1 MIPKGDVISCF
12 TGVGMLD
19 RAAENEGWRTIATAE
34 IDPWCRDILG
44 KRFPDAVHL
53 KDVRDINVWPMLDRE
68 FDGRDRPGE
77 NGRKVMVTGGFPCQ
91 DTGSSG
97 TGLGINGSRS
107 GLVREQLR
115 IIKEFRPDY
124 ALFENAPQLTGRGLN
139 VILAEL
145 VKMRYHVRWECLP
158 AATFD
163 APHLRDRCWI
173 MARKAERPF
182 KRDRVIEEI
191 GDFVMAPELIPA
203 KLPRSGMTRYS
214 ALYETTPLAT
224 RRAARLN
231 AETVHGTLLPTPTK
245 SDGTGGPGTTPKR
258 TGGKNLRTVAAE
270 ITGNGRLDPGYI
282 EWMMGLPIGW
292 TDPHDHRTSEQYPA
306 PLGWRAHT
314 LTHPQMTTSVK
325 NVPHR
330 SKRIQA
336 LGNGCVPA
344 VASAAID
351 LLTQD

>member
-1 MIPKGDVISCF
+1 MTPKGDVISCF
-12 TGVGMLD
+12 AGVGMIDL
-19 RAAENEGWRTIATAE
+19 AAENEGWRTVVTAE
-34 IDPWCRDILG
+34 LDPWCRRILE
-44 KRFPDAVHL
+44 KRFPGAAHFA
-53 KDVRDINVWPMLDRE
+53 DVAHVTPHDCRFQVT
-68 FDGRDRPGE
+68 PG
-77 NGRKVMVTGGFPCQ
+77 VPLTVTGGFPCQ
-91 DTGSSG
+91 DVSGPG
-97 TGLGINGSRS
+97 TGLGLNGSRS

-173 MARKAERPF
+173 MARKRPF
-182 KRDRVIEEI
+182 SRPRVLEEI
-191 GDFVMAPELIPA
+191 GDFERAPFLIPA
-203 KLPRSGMTRYS
+203 KLPRSGMTYYS
-214 ALYETTPLAT
+214 TLYETVPLAT

-231 AETVHGTLLPTPTK
+231 AEAVHGKLLPTPTK

-258 TGGKNLRTVAAE
+258 TGGKNLRTVIAE
-270 ITGNGRLDPGYI
+270 LEGNGRLDPGYI
-282 EWMMGLPIGW
+282 EYMMGLPIDW
-292 TDPHDHRTSEQYPA
+292 TDPRDHRTSEQYPA
-306 PLGWRAHT
+306 PMDWRDPRAA
-314 LTHPQMTTSVK
+314 LLQRTTAK

-344 VASAAID
+344 VASLAID